1 MLDIKDMSEANK
13 LYNFMTGLQVWAQL
27 ELRIQR
33 VRDLPTAMTVV
44 DSLVDFRKN
53 REDREQ

>member
-1 MLDIKDMSEANK
+1 MSEANK